1 MNKVIS
7 IFGVEL
13 SFLEISGIAI
23 FFILVVVIKLTF
35 FKKTKINNG
44 IEIKQSNIK
53 AGGDVVAGDKTTTYN
68 IEHFALSV
76 IFIKEEIFHEFL
88 PKDTAEAIE
97 KVLSSPLESI
107 VDVYMHLQK
116 ISSSDTGLLKIC
128 GYLVIAA
135 ASIRELDF
143 REAFSKISEA
153 VTLVNEHRSFEKN
166 KLYKEYFLVGFA
178 YYANTNNADGLRSL
192 INLLDDANDSE
203 LQKIALDALQEQ
215 DSKELTLER
224 MQETV
229 AMVFSLYERL
239 PEDNRL
245 NVANSL
251 GLAYRRIGER
261 GQFQVLE
268 QAIEI
273 FNREIEIHN
282 DAEPSKQPAL
292 ADLLNNKAI
301 TLIRMFELHQNEA
314 YLNDA
319 EKCLKEALDKID
331 KNGSSLGPYEAGIRP
346 NICNNTGNLWK
357 QRYKRTGNFLHYK
370 NAIFFYR
377 MAEDGWLKS
386 VFPYHWSIVKKNKA
400 EINLACY
407 QKTHEVEQLKTAIQ
421 DSIISIQIRDYR
433 NSPHQWLKTVKILF
447 SAIAQNDLVFKSVSD
462 ELKAAAR
469 EIYAEF
475 EIHQKHAAEFGEDI
489 TVDNF
494 SKTKGFVLSS

>member
-1 MNKVIS
+1 MKRKSEQITQ
-7 IFGVEL
+7 
-13 SFLEISGIAI
+13 SGIH
-23 FFILVVVIKLTF
+23 
-35 FKKTKINNG
+35 
-44 IEIKQSNIK
+44 
-53 AGGDVVAGDKTTTYN
+53 AGGDVVAGDKTTIYN
-68 IEHFALSV
+68 IGNFALSV
-76 IFIKEEIFHEFL
+76 NFIKEEIFHEFL

-116 ISSSDTGLLKIC
+116 ISHSDTGLLKIC

-178 YYANTNNADGLRSL
+178 HYANTNNADGLRSL
-192 INLLDDANDSE
+192 INLLDDVNDTE

-224 MQETV
+224 MKETV

-239 PEDNRL
+239 PENNRL

-261 GQFQVLE
+261 GQFQFLE
-268 QAIEI
+268 KAIEI
-273 FNREIEIHN
+273 FNREINIHS
-282 DAEPSKQPAL
+282 DVGSSKQSAL
-292 ADLLNNKAI
+292 ADLLNNRAI
-301 TLIRMFELHQNEA
+301 TLIRMFELNQNEA
-314 YLNDA
+314 HLDDA

-331 KNGSSLGPYEAGIRP
+331 KEGSSLGPYEAGIRP

-370 NAIFFYR
+370 NASFFYR

-386 VFPYHWSIVKKNKA
+386 VFPYHWSIVKKNTA
-400 EINLACY
+400 EINLLCY
-407 QKTHEVEQLKTAIQ
+407 QKTHEDEKLKAAIQ
-421 DSIISIQIRDYR
+421 DSIISLQIRDYR
-433 NSPHQWLKTVKILF
+433 NSPHQWLKTVRILF
-447 SAIAQNDLVFKSVSD
+447 CAVAQNDIVFKSVSD
-462 ELKAAAR
+462 EIKAIAR

-475 EIHQKHAAEFGEDI
+475 EIHQKHVTEFGEDTI
-489 TVDNF
+489 VDDF
-494 SKTKGFVLSS
+494 SKTKIFVLSG